1 MFSNAVNSMARWLGL
16 ALLMGLVLPALA
28 QRSIEYSTPAED
40 DAKAPESVA
49 PAVTHKTPSAFN
61 APKSLFGND
70 VSASFDDLP
79 RSPVPNNNRS
89 NPQWRKAQEDQ
100 KNWAL
105 MTPQEIL
112 GVPTP
117 ESILGIS
124 SLQDDTKLTSEERFL
139 KRQDQPLGSST
150 NGWQHQDVGAQHQ
163 GGEPLTAAD
172 DDQFDRAANGAQA
185 PRANAFQN
193 LPLSGQDPSVV
204 GQSQRDTLWD
214 SPFASPTPLPT
225 KPTTEQLQGMDRF
238 RALLAPTE
246 KAPAVA
252 SYGTPAAQ
260 PLAARD
266 PNFQAQP
273 AFNPA
278 GAPAKALRSDLAKPT
293 GLMPLAGVSGPAPVP
308 AKRAPLV
315 KPPPWM
321 TDQTADSTPAQR
333 RF

>member
-172 DDQFDRAANGAQA
+172 DDQFDRAA
-185 PRANAFQN
+185 
-193 LPLSGQDPSVV
+193 L
-204 GQSQRDTLWD
+204 
-214 SPFASPTPLPT
+214 
-225 KPTTEQLQGMDRF
+225 
-238 RALLAPTE
+238 ALE
-246 KAPAVA
+246 KALSLGYRDFAW
-252 SYGTPAAQ
+252 
-260 PLAARD
+260 LAKD
-266 PNFQAQP
+266 PDLKKFRGQP
-273 AFNPA
+273 AYNEI
-278 GAPAKALRSDLAKPT
+278 KAII
-293 GLMPLAGVSGPAPVP
+293 
-308 AKRAPLV
+308 
-315 KPPPWM
+315 
-321 TDQTADSTPAQR
+321 QR
-333 RF
+333 MKNKAR